1 MAYLLNYQITNK
13 YITAMIRIN
22 SFMKAAPGKR
32 EALVEMA
39 LKLVEESKKER
50 GCVAYDLYIDARDQD
65 NMMICETWNDTE
77 SLTSHQGSK
86 HFIDIVPR
94 LHELASERR
103 LDKFEFNN
111 K

>member
-1 MAYLLNYQITNK
+1 
-13 YITAMIRIN
+13 MIRIN
-22 SFMKAAPGKR
+22 SFMKAAHGKR

-50 GCVAYDLYIDARDQD
+50 GCVAYDLYIDARDRD
-65 NMMICETWNDTE
+65 RMMICETWNDEE
-77 SLTSHQGSK
+77 SLTSHQGTK
-86 HFIDIVPR
+86 HFHDIVPR
-94 LHELASERR
+94 MHELAEERH

>member
-1 MAYLLNYQITNK
+1 
-13 YITAMIRIN
+13 MIRIN
-22 SFMKAAPGKR
+22 SFMKAASGKR

-65 NMMICETWNDTE
+65 RMMICETWNDVE
-77 SLTSHQGSK
+77 SLTSHQGSR
-86 HFIDIVPR
+86 HFVEIVPR
-94 LHELASERR
+94 LHELAEERH